1 MPEAL
6 NTTEAPTLERR
17 FATVAPASLDEAKR
31 TVEVVFATGA
41 PVRRFDMAGVY
52 QERLAMTEEA
62 ADLSRLQ
69 GGSVLNGHRRQ
80 DLRDQLG
87 VVEQA
92 EIRDGRGVATL
103 RIARSADWLLEGIK
117 DGIYRK
123 VSVGYSIGRTS
134 ESKDPSS
141 GERVKTVDRWA
152 GHEISFVPIPADPAA
167 TVRSET
173 MPDPIEPQPAPEPSP
188 PPQADAARAQVDE
201 NIRAMAAGWPQLGED
216 FATRQI
222 EARASEEEARAAALA
237 ELQRQAE
244 QQTIRTQAVPQI
256 IQGGSGDAP
265 EARAERMAEAL
276 DCRMNPDLEP
286 SAAAREFLHNSCLD
300 YARLSCRHAGIS
312 TTGLSPGAILER
324 ALHSTS
330 DFPLL
335 FESTFRR
342 QLRRQYV
349 AYMGGVDRLARQGTT
364 RDFREQHFVQTD
376 GHVGGLAPVPEGGEY
391 EQGTFEESGESIR
404 LATYGRIFSFTRQMM
419 VNDDL
424 GAMTRAS
431 QMLSRAVAVFV
442 KKQLVDKLT
451 EGSGL
456 GPVMADGLTL
466 FHADH
471 GNLAGA
477 GAAPDVATIAA
488 ARLAMRK
495 QTGLDGEL
503 IEVAPRFLLVPPEL
517 ETAAEK
523 VLSTELAPST
533 VAEVNPLAAKL
544 QLIVDSRLSAKSA
557 TAWYVVSDPNAIDG
571 LVYLYLDGA
580 PGPQVSS
587 KVGFEID
594 GTMIKVRIDFGC
606 GFIDHRGW
614 YRNAGA

>member
-1 MPEAL
+1 MREAL
-6 NTTEAPTLERR
+6 NTTEAPPLERR
-17 FATVAPASLDEAKR
+17 FATLAPVSLDEAKR

-41 PVRRFDMAGVY
+41 SVRRFDMAGVY

-62 ADLSRLQ
+62 ADLTRLQ
-69 GGSVLNGHRRQ
+69 GGPVLNGHRRL
-80 DLRDQLG
+80 DLRDQVG
-87 VVEQA
+87 VIEQA

-103 RIARSADWLLEGIK
+103 RLARSADWLIDGIK

-123 VSVGYSIGRTS
+123 VSVGYSIGRLS
-134 ESKDPSS
+134 ESKDPAS

-173 MPDPIEPQPAPEPSP
+173 MPDPIEPQPDP
-188 PPQADAARAQVDE
+188 ARAQVDE

-222 EARASEEEARAAALA
+222 EAGASEEEARGAALT

-256 IQGGSGDAP
+256 IQGGSGDEP
-265 EARAERMAEAL
+265 QERAERMAEAM

-286 SAAAREFLHNSCLD
+286 SAPAREFLHNSWLD
-300 YARLSCRHAGIS
+300 NARLACRHAGIS
-312 TTGLSPGAILER
+312 TTGLSPIAILER

-330 DFPLL
+330 DFPLIA
-335 FESTFRR
+335 ESTFRR
-342 QLRRQYV
+342 QLRRQYQ
-349 AYMGGVDRLARQGTT
+349 AYMGGIDRLARQGSA
-364 RDFREQHFVQTD
+364 RDFRDQHFIQVD
-376 GHVGGLAPVPEGGEY
+376 GNVGGLELVPEGGEY

-404 LATYGRIFSFTRQMM
+404 LATYGKIFSFTRQLMI
-419 VNDDL
+419 NDDL

-431 QMLSRAVAVFV
+431 QMLSRAAAVFM

-451 EGSGL
+451 EGNGL
-456 GPVMADGLTL
+456 GPVMADGKTL
-466 FHADH
+466 FHTDH

-477 GAAPDVATIAA
+477 GAGPDVGTIAA

-495 QTGLDGEL
+495 QVGLDGEL

-523 VLSTELAPST
+523 VLSTELAPTT

-571 LVYLYLDGA
+571 LIYLYLDGA

-594 GTMIKVRIDFGC
+594 GTMIKVRLDFGC